1 MNIHPNLNISEKSLS
16 DILVSILGVCGIKAN
31 SLSYFITPNLLIYCR
46 GRRSVPST
54 LYETHFIMKTSFSK
68 PGPGIL
74 LAGIICK
81 KQALEPQLAR
91 GGQGLNRLLKIFYSF
106 LFFCFY

>member
-1 MNIHPNLNISEKSLS
+1 
-16 DILVSILGVCGIKAN
+16 
-31 SLSYFITPNLLIYCR
+31 
-46 GRRSVPST
+46 
-54 LYETHFIMKTSFSK
+54 MKTSFSK

-106 LFFCFY
+106 LFFFVFISIL